1 MDRTN
6 RIIYN
11 TGVVYAQMVISAVVS
26 LLSVRYVL
34 QALGEEDYGVYMLV
48 AGVIALLDIL
58 SSSMAHTSMRYMAH
72 SLGKNDLD
80 TSLKTF
86 NTTLFIHYCLAA
98 ILVVVLEVGGWIM
111 FEWFV
116 NIPEGKLFS
125 AKVVYQFMVVTSLV
139 TVVSVP
145 FDAVINSHENLL
157 FLAVIGIAESIVGI
171 GIALLLFIYDDDRLI
186 LYGLLMMILKI
197 VVRIVKQVYTR
208 TKYPE
213 CRVNFRK
220 HRDKELMKS
229 ILSFT
234 GWDFLNV
241 AASMCTTQI
250 RGILINMFFGVKLNA
265 AEGVGKKV
273 NSKLNQLSTGI
284 SRAITPQMNKS
295 EGGGDRNRLIQL
307 TFSGVKF
314 TTFMYCLL
322 GVPLMCEMQY
332 VLDVWLKDVPA
343 YTAIF
348 CQLCIL
354 LQIISKFTWQIG
366 NAVRAVGRIKEM
378 QIIASVLAF
387 MGVIIG
393 YFVFKSG
400 AGPVSI
406 YLIEIF
412 IALIGMGTNLYFGKK
427 IVNIMP
433 KDFICKATLPVII
446 PIVISLIIV
455 LPIHYLL
462 NEGFLRFALVFSLFI
477 VSNFLI
483 FWFYSMSK
491 SERKRLTGLVVNKI
505 HKNKANR

>member
-11 TGVVYAQMVISAVVS
+11 TGIVYSQMVISAIVS

-48 AGVIALLDIL
+48 AGVVALLDVL

-72 SLGKNDLD
+72 SLGKKNLD

-116 NIPEGKLFS
+116 NIPEGKMFA

-157 FLAVIGIAESIVGI
+157 FLAVVGIADSIVGI
-171 GIALLLFIYDDDRLI
+171 GIALLLFVYDGDRLI
-186 LYGLLMMILKI
+186 LYGFLMMILKI
-197 VVRIVKQVYTR
+197 IVRIVKQVYTR
-208 TKYPE
+208 RKYPE

-220 HRDKELMKS
+220 YRDKELTKS

-250 RGILINMFFGVKLNA
+250 RGILINIFFGVKLNA

-322 GVPLMCEMQY
+322 AVPLMCEMQY

-343 YTAIF
+343 YTTIF

-354 LQIISKFTWQIG
+354 IQMISKFTWQIG
-366 NAVRAVGRIKEM
+366 NAVRAVGRIREM
-378 QIIASVLAF
+378 QIVSSILSF
-387 MGVIIG
+387 SGVIIG

-406 YLIEIF
+406 YLIEIL
-412 IALIGMGTNLYFGKK
+412 ISLCALGVRLYFGKR
-427 IVNIMP
+427 IVDISP
-433 KDFICKATLPVII
+433 IEFIQKATMPVVI
-446 PIVISLIIV
+446 PIAIALIIV
-455 LPIHYLL
+455 LPIHYYL
-462 NEGFLRFALVFSLFI
+462 NESFQRFALVFSLFI
-477 VSNFLI
+477 TMNFFT
-483 FWFYSMSK
+483 FWFFSMSK
-491 SERKRLTGLVVNKI
+491 SERDRLTGVVLNKL
-505 HKNKANR
+505 HKKKTE